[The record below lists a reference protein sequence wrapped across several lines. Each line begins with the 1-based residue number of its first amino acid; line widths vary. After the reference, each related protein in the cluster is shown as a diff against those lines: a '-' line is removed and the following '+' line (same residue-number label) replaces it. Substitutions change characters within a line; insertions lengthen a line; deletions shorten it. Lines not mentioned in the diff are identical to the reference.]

1 MGEVVEMR
9 PLVTS
14 DFSTPDCP
22 IALLHS
28 HISDAQKQIKK
39 HQELIRELQMQVE
52 DEQRQRDELREQYLG
67 SERRNAIL
75 QGEKEELAVQAEQA
89 ERSRRQAEGA
99 LIEIREAVNDLS
111 SQVSSLNG
119 IKKKLEG
126 ELQALHV
133 SYYLIPSAKPRKTIQ
148 AELDETL
155 TELKNADELAKK
167 ASGDAARLAE
177 ELRQEQEHSQH
188 VDRLRKGLELQIKEM
203 QVRLDEA
210 EAAALKGGK
219 KIIAKL
225 EERIRA
231 LEQELDGEQRRH
243 QDTDKNYRK
252 AERRVKEL
260 DFQVEEDK
268 KAAERLTDL
277 IDKLQ
282 GKLKVYKRQV
292 EEAEE
297 VAATN
302 LGKYRQLQAQY
313 DEAEERADMA
323 ENSLSKLR
331 AKNRSSA
338 SIAPSGLSTSAS
350 AAVLRSPSR
359 SYLD

>member
-1 MGEVVEMR
+1 M
-9 PLVTS
+9 
-14 DFSTPDCP
+14 
-22 IALLHS
+22 
-28 HISDAQKQIKK
+28 
-39 HQELIRELQMQVE
+39 
-52 DEQRQRDELREQYLG
+52 
-67 SERRNAIL
+67 
-75 QGEKEELAVQAEQA
+75 VQAEAA
-89 ERSRRQAEGA
+89 ERARRAAEA
-99 LIEIREAVNDLS
+99 DLIELREAVNDLS
-111 SQVSSLNG
+111 NQVNSLSG
-119 IKKKLEG
+119 LKRKLEG
-126 ELQALHV
+126 ELQALH
-133 SYYLIPSAKPRKTIQ
+133 

-167 ASGDAARLAE
+167 ASADAARLAE

-225 EERIRA
+225 EERIRSI
-231 LEQELDGEQRRH
+231 EQELDGEQRRH

-252 AERRVKEL
+252 AERRAKEL

-268 KAAERLTDL
+268 KNSERLTDL

-302 LGKYRQLQAQY
+302 LGKYRQLQAQL

-331 AKNRSSA
+331 AKNRSTA
-338 SIAPSGLSTSAS
+338 SIAPIGGLSTSAS
-350 AAVLRSPSR
+350 AAVIRSSSFAR
-359 SYLD
+359 QNYDF

>member
-1 MGEVVEMR
+1 MT
-9 PLVTS
+9 LN
-14 DFSTPDCP
+14 
-22 IALLHS
+22 
-28 HISDAQKQIKK
+28 IK
-39 HQELIRELQMQVE
+39 
-52 DEQRQRDELREQYLG
+52 
-67 SERRNAIL
+67 
-75 QGEKEELAVQAEQA
+75 
-89 ERSRRQAEGA
+89 
-99 LIEIREAVNDLS
+99 
-111 SQVSSLNG
+111 
-119 IKKKLEG
+119 
-126 ELQALHV
+126 ALH
-133 SYYLIPSAKPRKTIQ
+133 

-167 ASGDAARLAE
+167 ASADAARLAE

-243 QDTDKNYRK
+243 QDTEKNYRK

-268 KAAERLTDL
+268 KNSERLTDL

-302 LGKYRQLQAQY
+302 LGKRIFQKSHTGLFLKFINSRQV
-313 DEAEERADMA
+313 
-323 ENSLSKLR
+323 
-331 AKNRSSA
+331 
-338 SIAPSGLSTSAS
+338 PP
-350 AAVLRSPSR
+350 AAGPTRR
-359 SYLD
+359 GRGACRHG